1 MSASR
6 EKKQRQDRVAS
17 GTLDP
22 KAVRAAEEKTQQRK
36 SNILYISIAV
46 AFVVVAAVLLVWNS
60 GVLQR
65 SKTAVTVG
73 EESYSAAEVSY
84 YYHVAL
90 NNVRNS
96 NYASYMGISSST
108 VLTQDTLSDT
118 AKLILGV
125 TDEGDITWDTYLKD
139 SAESNLK
146 SLQSLLA
153 AAKEDGF
160 TWNDDMQS
168 DYNDSIDNVK
178 SYAKQYGYSYKAY
191 LKLLFGNNI
200 TPSVFERMLKDAT
213 LASAYQTS
221 YKDSLSY
228 TDSDLD
234 AYYNENSDSFR
245 VAAYDYIYF
254 KGTASS
260 TTDSS
265 GKTVEPTEEE
275 SAAAAAAAKEAA
287 EAALARVQSGENLED
302 IAKDYDMAT
311 YSSQTAA
318 TNNGDT
324 LGTWAFEEGR
334 QADDTALLSSDSNYY
349 VVLFHSVGRQEYNT
363 VDVRHILF
371 RVDTSS
377 LDRSASDYDAKVEEL
392 KAQKKA
398 AAEDALQ
405 QWKDGGAT
413 EEFFAQMAD
422 KLSDDSPKGGLYTQ
436 VYKNQM
442 VTAFNDWCFDPARQV
457 GDCEIVETSYGY
469 HIIYFVGEDLPYWK
483 VQVTNALKNNA
494 YSEWYNGL
502 QQDYEVTEQS
512 GMKYVG

>member
-1 MSASR
+1 M
-6 EKKQRQDRVAS
+6 
-17 GTLDP
+17 
-22 KAVRAAEEKTQQRK
+22 
-36 SNILYISIAV
+36 
-46 AFVVVAAVLLVWNS
+46 
-60 GVLQR
+60 
-65 SKTAVTVG
+65 TVG

-287 EAALARVQSGENLED
+287 ASNASSG
-302 IAKDYDMAT
+302 A
-311 YSSQTAA
+311 
-318 TNNGDT
+318 NGT
-324 LGTWAFEEGR
+324 
-334 QADDTALLSSDSNYY
+334 
-349 VVLFHSVGRQEYNT
+349 
-363 VDVRHILF
+363 
-371 RVDTSS
+371 
-377 LDRSASDYDAKVEEL
+377 
-392 KAQKKA
+392 
-398 AAEDALQ
+398 
-405 QWKDGGAT
+405 GA
-413 EEFFAQMAD
+413 
-422 KLSDDSPKGGLYTQ
+422 
-436 VYKNQM
+436 
-442 VTAFNDWCFDPARQV
+442 
-457 GDCEIVETSYGY
+457 
-469 HIIYFVGEDLPYWK
+469 
-483 VQVTNALKNNA
+483 
-494 YSEWYNGL
+494 
-502 QQDYEVTEQS
+502 
-512 GMKYVG
+512 